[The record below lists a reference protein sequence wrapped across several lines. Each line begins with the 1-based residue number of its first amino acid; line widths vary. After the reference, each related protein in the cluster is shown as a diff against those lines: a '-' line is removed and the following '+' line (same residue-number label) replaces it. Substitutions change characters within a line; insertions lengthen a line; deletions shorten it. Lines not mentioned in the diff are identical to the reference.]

1 MKTEKNASSHFR
13 KPVMLKQT
21 PSSSISPLVT
31 PTTLMVNSV
40 FPVDTLYLQFRKD
53 DTPVIHTISFSTIT
67 TVEEAKR
74 AITRKLMTHQKLE
87 LFELYLPLTGVFLL
101 LPDRMLLSYY
111 LRNSEEITLKKKE
124 IPKREVTVKF
134 PLLSET
140 EEIVHI
146 WKETTAMGLIQLLEK
161 KELKNISE
169 SCLSVEGKTPLPMNE
184 PLPIKS
190 SIFYYV
196 TYTTLSDNCPFLNKT
211 NSVLWRTTHVAR
223 QGTPSG
229 CPVQVCL
236 RMTGGVR
243 RCWKGGSKVSEGV
256 RGTGCWWVSEECSDV
271 FLTFPPQRSLLPLSK
286 NLAPKFLQPREIPK
300 SQFPRESLRSPRRTP
315 PTLSPPRRMPPPH
328 STPYPPASLRPNP

>member
-223 QGTPSG
+223 QEKSTPS
-229 CPVQVCL
+229 VKESSTQVP
-236 RMTGGVR
+236 TA
-243 RCWKGGSKVSEGV
+243 KGDTQVSIPKRESQVSKKDPPHPITWGMEGV
-256 RGTGCWWVSEECSDV
+256 GTTSVP
-271 FLTFPPQRSLLPLSK
+271 LTLL
-286 NLAPKFLQPREIPK
+286 
-300 SQFPRESLRSPRRTP
+300 TP
-315 PTLSPPRRMPPPH
+315 NQWL
-328 STPYPPASLRPNP
+328 